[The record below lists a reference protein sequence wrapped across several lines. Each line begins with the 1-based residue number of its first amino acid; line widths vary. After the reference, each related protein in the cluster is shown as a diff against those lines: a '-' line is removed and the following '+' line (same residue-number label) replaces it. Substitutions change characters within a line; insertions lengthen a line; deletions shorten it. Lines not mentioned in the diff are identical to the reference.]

1 MNKIFYRIKRIF
13 CFDQRQTS
21 FSINN
26 NFNVNRILKSIISKL
41 HEEYKEYKFSRI
53 KYDDSILI
61 DCNFKSRIA
70 FSVFLEKT
78 NLDHVNEITIVSRDL
93 FDMKEVTNHILSI
106 FDMHSEENLEESP
119 ILSNDERYIGV
130 SYERV
135 CIDGLYHDVYTLT
148 TLMKG

>member
-1 MNKIFYRIKRIF
+1 MNKIFYKIKRIF

-26 NFNVNRILKSIISKL
+26 NFNVNKILNSVISKL
-41 HEEYKEYKFSRI
+41 HEKYKEYKLSRI

-61 DCNFKSRIA
+61 DCNSTSGIV

-78 NLDHVNEITIVSRDL
+78 NLDYVNEITIVSRDL
-93 FDMKEVTNHILSI
+93 FDMEEVTNHILSI
-106 FDMHSEENLEESP
+106 FDIHNEENLEESP
-119 ILSNDERYIGV
+119 ILSNEERYIEV